1 MLIFLEQ
8 GELTG
13 IEEIGVRVEHTEHT
27 GDGALVDDLVGVHG
41 LGVVGLDDVEN
52 RGEVADG
59 GLVVVC
65 VGGGGTDGGAVDA
78 AKDSGDDEHYD
89 DYDQAATF
97 KIHEYPH
104 WFGEL
109 EIWTTV
115 LELVLH

>member
-1 MLIFLEQ
+1 MSR
-8 GELTG
+8 T
-13 IEEIGVRVEHTEHT
+13 
-27 GDGALVDDLVGVHG
+27 
-41 LGVVGLDDVEN
+41 VVKS
-52 RGEVADG
+52 RDG

-78 AKDSGDDEHYD
+78 AKDSGDDEHTTTMTG
-89 DYDQAATF
+89 ATF

-115 LELVLH
+115 LELVLHKTLLPGANAH